1 MIQAVCPLSPV
12 LPCFR
17 AVSFFAAAPLS
28 PQGVTDA
35 LKNNEVAAY
44 EKTCTSDLM
53 RIVDLVRGELTNL
66 QRATLGE
73 RRREGL
79 V

>member
-1 MIQAVCPLSPV
+1 M
-12 LPCFR
+12 
-17 AVSFFAAAPLS
+17 FAAAPLL

-73 RRREGL
+73 
-79 V
+79 